1 MLNWQQ
7 AWLQALFLI
16 IHNQFISFFLFF
28 SGSFFFA
35 ASWSPYPL
43 AIQATDSSV
52 MAAMQ
57 AINTVCLVS
66 FLAVCIKHWITAA
79 GYSRDL
85 FPNTC

>member
-1 MLNWQQ
+1 MPVT
-7 AWLQALFLI
+7 
-16 IHNQFISFFLFF
+16 FFLAWW
-28 SGSFFFA
+28 GL
-35 ASWSPYPL
+35 PYPV

-52 MAAMQ
+52 MAAVW

-85 FPNTC
+85 LPYTCWVGEM